1 MQTRIACDIHPFGA
15 FPEYSD
21 KYGQSDLST
30 QIRSR
35 RSLLFGCYSRFV
47 HGLFYVQWTC
57 KKINPPSMACYSR
70 TIKSQRQLMDH
81 SLFPPVPLSHNH
93 YESWE
98 FCEIQSL
105 PHVFGKLYI
114 QKHTIFTILTLNT
127 SQRTNPIDLFQNLR
141 NFAHLNPKIINDR

>member
-1 MQTRIACDIHPFGA
+1 MSLWAEEHNSPVVFWSLVGFHEKMQARIACDIHPFVE
-15 FPEYSD
+15 FREYSD
-21 KYGQSDLST
+21 KYGQSDYIYP
-30 QIRSR
+30 QRSGPEE
-35 RSLLFGCYSRFV
+35 SLLVSSYSRFV
-47 HGLFYVQWTC
+47 HGLFYVQWTW

-70 TIKSQRQLMDH
+70 IIKSQRQLMDH

-127 SQRTNPIDLFQNLR
+127 S
-141 NFAHLNPKIINDR
+141 